1 MGIVQQSF
9 QRLHY
14 PVCLRWYLAYS
25 LSLRNLEEMMLERGI
40 NVDHSTIHRGQF
52 GYRKLLY
59 VKVIF

>member
-1 MGIVQQSF
+1 MVTEMGIVQQSF

-40 NVDHSTIHRGQF
+40 NVDHSTIT
-52 GYRKLLY
+52 L
-59 VKVIF
+59 